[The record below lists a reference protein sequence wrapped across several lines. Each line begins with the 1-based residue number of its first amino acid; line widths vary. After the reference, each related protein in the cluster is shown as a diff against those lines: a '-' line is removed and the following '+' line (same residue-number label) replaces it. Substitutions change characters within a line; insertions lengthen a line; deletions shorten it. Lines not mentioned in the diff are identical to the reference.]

1 MNIFIAKN
9 INTQN
14 KSMQKRKICRCLT
27 NRKCTSHRD
36 HWTMADI
43 PDNDDKNNNSTNN
56 EAEGRQEDYPS
67 STEYDTDTDTE
78 DGSKPSKEA
87 KKGKNEWKGV
97 PDDSD
102 IQVHPENN
110 ASADNITDGSKSASM
125 KDIENIDTDIEI
137 KKLEVERL
145 EIQELI
151 GIHDLDREYQGKI
164 EALTFEY
171 ATKKKALA
179 YEYGEKTLAAQMEIL
194 DLEILKLTL
203 GEEDTPPFQMYK

>member
-1 MNIFIAKN
+1 
-9 INTQN
+9 
-14 KSMQKRKICRCLT
+14 MQKRKICRCLT

-43 PDNDDKNNNSTNN
+43 PDNDNNNSTNN
-56 EAEGRQEDYPS
+56 EAEGRQKDDPS
-67 STEYDTDTDTE
+67 STEDNTDTE
-78 DGSKPSKEA
+78 DGTKPSKQA

-97 PDDSD
+97 PDDND

-110 ASADNITDGSKSASM
+110 ASTDDTRDGSNSM
-125 KDIENIDTDIEI
+125 KDIENIDIDIEI

-151 GIHDLDREYQGKI
+151 GIQDLDREYQGKI
-164 EALTFEY
+164 EAQTFEY

-194 DLEILKLTL
+194 DLEILKLAL

>member
-1 MNIFIAKN
+1 
-9 INTQN
+9 
-14 KSMQKRKICRCLT
+14 MQKRKICRCLT

-43 PDNDDKNNNSTNN
+43 PDNDNNNSTNN
-56 EAEGRQEDYPS
+56 EAEGRQKDDPS
-67 STEYDTDTDTE
+67 STEDDTDTD
-78 DGSKPSKEA
+78 DGTKPSKQA

-97 PDDSD
+97 PDDND

-110 ASADNITDGSKSASM
+110 ASADNIRDGSKSASM
-125 KDIENIDTDIEI
+125 KDIENIDIDIEI

-151 GIHDLDREYQGKI
+151 GIQDLDREYQGKI

-194 DLEILKLTL
+194 DLEILKLAL

>member
-1 MNIFIAKN
+1 M
-9 INTQN
+9 QN
-14 KSMQKRKICRCLT
+14 KKICRCLT
-27 NRKCTSHRD
+27 DRKCTSQRD

-43 PDNDDKNNNSTNN
+43 PDNDDKTNNSTNN
-56 EAEGRQEDYPS
+56 EAEGRQKDDPS
-67 STEYDTDTDTE
+67 STEDDTDTD
-78 DGSKPSKEA
+78 DGTKPSKQA

-97 PDDSD
+97 PDDND

-110 ASADNITDGSKSASM
+110 ASADDTRDGSNSM

-151 GIHDLDREYQGKI
+151 GIQELDREYQGKI

>member
-1 MNIFIAKN
+1 
-9 INTQN
+9 
-14 KSMQKRKICRCLT
+14 
-27 NRKCTSHRD
+27 
-36 HWTMADI
+36 MADI
-43 PDNDDKNNNSTNN
+43 PDNDNNNSTNN
-56 EAEGRQEDYPS
+56 EAEGRQKDDPS
-67 STEYDTDTDTE
+67 STEDNTDTE
-78 DGSKPSKEA
+78 DGTKPSKQA

-97 PDDSD
+97 PDDND

-110 ASADNITDGSKSASM
+110 ASADNIRDGSKSASM
-125 KDIENIDTDIEI
+125 KDIENIDIDIEI

-151 GIHDLDREYQGKI
+151 GIQELDREYQGKI

-194 DLEILKLTL
+194 DLEILKLAL